1 MMSMQQ
7 NNPGIYGRDAGQRS
21 KPKVDQPSGGPTRNS
36 EEPNVYL
43 KTKVL
48 TASPAELRLMLIDG
62 AIRFTKQAR
71 SGIRDRDFEQS
82 FEGFSKARAIVTELI
97 SGLNPEVDAEL
108 CDRLTGLYT
117 FIFTRLVDASSE
129 RSIEII
135 DEVLELF
142 RFERETLAMLVESL
156 VSENASASSVTDVPV
171 VRPAGTSENGGG
183 SGLPTAGRISA
194 TG

>member
-7 NNPGIYGRDAGQRS
+7 NNSGIYGRNAGQRS
-21 KPKVDQPSGGPTRNS
+21 KAKVDQPSGGPTRNP

-71 SGIRDRDFEQS
+71 VGILERDFEQS

-142 RFERETLAMLVESL
+142 RFERETWAMLVESL
-156 VSENASASSVTDVPV
+156 ASENASASSVTDVPV
-171 VRPAGTSENGGG
+171 ARPATSPEKGSG